1 VRYEEAVAAAPAGW
15 ARFELED
22 LRRLPAA
29 VRKHVLLGIPAA
41 EMAASAAGDAQAG
54 ERVRR
59 ALFWTFVYQLR
70 PELWTALAAAEPVHP
85 RALKLLHDLGADR
98 GRVLEVG
105 AGSGRLTVN
114 LIEWSRELLA
124 VDPALPLLKRLGSR
138 VPLALRAAGWAEDL
152 PVRDGWADA
161 TVSCSSIGFDAPVIA
176 EAERV
181 TRAGG
186 LIVLVSPEPG
196 DRHGWSEEKFDPD
209 EVYLPPRESWID
221 EIFGPPSP
229 PSEVVWRRRP

>member
-1 VRYEEAVAAAPAGW
+1 MRYEEAVAAAPAGW
-15 ARFELED
+15 TRFGLED

-29 VRKHVLLGIPAA
+29 IRRRALLDVPPA
-41 EMAASAAGDAQAG
+41 EMAAAAAGDEQAG

-59 ALFWTFVYQLR
+59 ALFWTFVYQLQ

-98 GRVLEVG
+98 GRVLEIG

-114 LIEWSRELLA
+114 LVEWSAQLLA
-124 VDPALPLLKRLGSR
+124 VDPSLPLLRILGSR

-161 TVSCSSIGFDAPVIA
+161 TVSCASLGLDDAVIA

-196 DRHGWSEEKFDPD
+196 DRQGWSEERFDPD
-209 EVYLPPRESWID
+209 EVYLPPREGWID
-221 EIFGPPSP
+221 EVFGPPSP